1 MTSLQILVVDDEPAI
16 RQVIT
21 AHLRRAGYA
30 VEQASDGETA
40 MEKLSKGDVDIA
52 LCDIKLPKL
61 SGIEL
66 LRQARVA
73 GIDTAF
79 IMMTAFASVDT
90 AIEAIKAGA
99 TDYMIKPLNNEE
111 LLHRLA
117 KVGDLRGLRAE
128 NRVLRRLVLGVNE
141 EVFSFNSPSM
151 REMEHM
157 AAKVSPTNSTVLI
170 TGESGTGK
178 GVVARLIHQQSP
190 RAEGSFI
197 PVNCGAIPENLVES
211 EFFGHTRGS
220 FTGADKA
227 RKGLFLEA
235 DGGTIFLDEVGE
247 LPLALQVKLL
257 HVIEHKEVRPV
268 GGEQARPV
276 DVRIIAATN
285 RDLGEMVAQGL
296 FREDLFFR
304 LSVFHIFVPPLRER
318 RQDLPALIRFLLQRN
333 TRRINGDGHEV
344 TLDPGV
350 EELLVNYEWPGNVR
364 ELENVINRALIL
376 ADGYHISLAD
386 LPPQITQAVLPSPSP
401 SEDLQYVGTL
411 REQVRKFEA
420 AIILRTI
427 EETSG
432 DRRAAAQKLDI
443 GLSSLYRKL
452 EELEEQKI
460 LPEGAHARHEI
471 RHE

>member
-1 MTSLQILVVDDEPAI
+1 MTSLQLLVVDDEPAI
-16 RQVIT
+16 RQVVS
-21 AHLRRAGYA
+21 AHLRRAGYE
-30 VEQASDGETA
+30 VEQSSDGESA
-40 MEKLSKGDVDIA
+40 MERLAKGDIDIA

-66 LRQARVA
+66 LRQARAA

-99 TDYMIKPLNNEE
+99 SDYMIKPLNNEE

-117 KVGDLRGLRAE
+117 NVGDLRGLRAE

-178 GVVARLIHQQSP
+178 GVVARLIHQQSS
-190 RAEGSFI
+190 RAEGPFI
-197 PVNCGAIPENLVES
+197 PVNCGAIPDNLVES
-211 EFFGHTRGS
+211 EFFGHTRGA

-268 GGEQARPV
+268 GGELERPV

-285 RDLGEMVAQGL
+285 RDLGEMVAQGT

-318 RQDLPALIRFLLQRN
+318 RQDIPALIKFLITRN
-333 TRRINGDGHEV
+333 TRRIGSGGQEV
-344 TLDPGV
+344 SLDPGV
-350 EELLVNYEWPGNVR
+350 EELLLNYAWPGNVR
-364 ELENVINRALIL
+364 ELENVIGRALIL
-376 ADGYHISLAD
+376 ADGNHISLAD
-386 LPPQITQAVLPSPSP
+386 LPPQISQTLPSSHQPYGTLPLS
-401 SEDLQYVGTL
+401 GTL
-411 REQVRKFEA
+411 REQVRKYEA
-420 AIILRTI
+420 SIILRTI
-427 EETSG
+427 EETGG

-452 EELEEQKI
+452 EEIEEQKL
-460 LPEGAHARHEI
+460 LPEGPHARHEV
-471 RHE
+471 RHG

>member
-1 MTSLQILVVDDEPAI
+1 MTSLQLLVVDDEPAI
-16 RQVIT
+16 RQVVA
-21 AHLRRAGYA
+21 AHLRKAGYS
-30 VEQASDGETA
+30 VEQASDGESA
-40 MEKLSKGDVDIA
+40 IERLARGDVDIA

-66 LRQARVA
+66 LRQARA
-73 GIDTAF
+73 ANIDTAF
-79 IMMTAFASVDT
+79 IMMTAYASVDT

-99 TDYMIKPLNNEE
+99 SDYMIKPLNNEE
-111 LLHRLA
+111 LLHRLN

-141 EVFSFNSPSM
+141 EVFSFNSPAM
-151 REMEHM
+151 REMEHL

-178 GVVARLIHQQSP
+178 GVVARLIHQLSP
-190 RAEGSFI
+190 RADGPFI

-211 EFFGHTRGS
+211 EFFGHTRGA

-235 DGGTIFLDEVGE
+235 DRGTIFLDEIGE
-247 LPLALQVKLL
+247 LPPALQVKLL
-257 HVIEHKEVRPV
+257 HVIENKEVRPV

-285 RDLGEMVAQGL
+285 RDLSEMVVQGL

-304 LSVFHIFVPPLRER
+304 LSVFHIAVPPLRER
-318 RQDLPALIRFLLQRN
+318 RQDISDLIRFLLQRN
-333 TRRINGDGHEV
+333 TRRMGSDGRGV
-344 TLDPGV
+344 FFDPGV
-350 EELLVNYEWPGNVR
+350 EDLLVNYDWPGNVR
-364 ELENVINRALIL
+364 ELENVVDRALIL
-376 ADGYHISLAD
+376 ADKGRISLAD
-386 LPPQITQAVLPSPSP
+386 LPPQITKATQLSPRP
-401 SEDLQYVGTL
+401 GDDLQLSGTL
-411 REQVRKFEA
+411 REQVRKYEA
-420 AIILRTI
+420 ALILRTI
-427 EETSG
+427 EDTGG

-452 EELEEQKI
+452 EEYEEQKL
-460 LPEGAHARHEI
+460 LPEGPHARHEV
-471 RHE
+471 RQD

>member
-1 MTSLQILVVDDEPAI
+1 MTSLQLLVVDDEPAI
-16 RQVIT
+16 RQVVA
-21 AHLRRAGYA
+21 AHLRKAGYS
-30 VEQASDGETA
+30 VEQAGDGETA
-40 MEKLSKGDVDIA
+40 LERLSRGDVDIA
-52 LCDIKLPKL
+52 LCDIKLPGL

-66 LRQARVA
+66 LRQARAA

-99 TDYMIKPLNNEE
+99 ADYMIKPLNNEE
-111 LLHRLA
+111 LLHRMT

-128 NRVLRRLVLGVNE
+128 NRVLRRLVMGVNA
-141 EVFSFNSPSM
+141 EVYSFNSPAM

-157 AAKVSPTNSTVLI
+157 AAKVSATNSTVLI

-211 EFFGHTRGS
+211 EFFGHTRGA
-220 FTGADKA
+220 FTGADRA

-257 HVIEHKEVRPV
+257 HVIENKEVRPV

-285 RDLGEMVAQGL
+285 RNLKEMIAKGS

-304 LSVFHIFVPPLRER
+304 LSVFHIGVPPLRER
-318 RQDLPALIRFLLQRN
+318 RQDISSLIEFLLQRN
-333 TRRINGDGHEV
+333 SRRMGSDGPAV
-344 TLDPGV
+344 SLDPGV
-350 EELLVNYEWPGNVR
+350 EELLLSYDWPGNVR
-364 ELENVINRALIL
+364 ELENVIDRALIM
-376 ADGYHISLAD
+376 ADKGRITLAD
-386 LPPQITQAVLPSPSP
+386 LPPQITKAAQMSRTVD
-401 SEDLQYVGTL
+401 DLKLSGTL
-411 REQVRKFEA
+411 REQIRKYEA
-420 AIILRTI
+420 ALILRTI
-427 EETSG
+427 EETGG

-452 EELEEQKI
+452 EEIDGQ
-460 LPEGAHARHEI
+460 LPLQEAPHARHEA
-471 RHE
+471 RQE

>member
-1 MTSLQILVVDDEPAI
+1 MTSLQLLVVDDEPAI
-16 RQVIT
+16 RQVVA
-21 AHLRRAGYA
+21 AHLRKAGYS
-30 VEQASDGETA
+30 VEQAGDGETA
-40 MEKLSKGDVDIA
+40 MERLSRGDVDIA
-52 LCDIKLPKL
+52 LCDIKLPGL
-61 SGIEL
+61 SGIDL
-66 LRQARVA
+66 LRQARSA

-79 IMMTAFASVDT
+79 IMMTAYASVDT

-99 TDYMIKPLNNEE
+99 ADYMIKPLNNEE
-111 LLHRLA
+111 LLHRLT

-128 NRVLRRLVLGVNE
+128 NRVLRRLVLGVNQ
-141 EVFSFNSPSM
+141 EVYSFNSPAM

-190 RAEGSFI
+190 RADGPFI

-211 EFFGHTRGS
+211 EFFGHTRGA

-235 DGGTIFLDEVGE
+235 DGGTIFLDEIGE

-268 GGEQARPV
+268 GGEQSRPV

-285 RDLGEMVAQGL
+285 RDLGEMVAQGS

-304 LSVFHIFVPPLRER
+304 LSVFHISVPPLRER
-318 RQDLPALIRFLLQRN
+318 RQDISALIRFLLQRN
-333 TRRINGDGHEV
+333 TRRMGSGGHV
-344 TLDPGV
+344 VSLDPGV
-350 EELLVNYEWPGNVR
+350 EELLVNYDWPGNVR
-364 ELENVINRALIL
+364 ELENVIDRALIL
-376 ADGYHISLAD
+376 ADGDRISLAD
-386 LPPQITQAVLPSPSP
+386 VPPQITKVAQPPHP
-401 SEDLQYVGTL
+401 GDDLQLSGTL
-411 REQVRKFEA
+411 REQVRKYEA
-420 AIILRTI
+420 ALILRTI
-427 EETSG
+427 EETGG

-452 EELEEQKI
+452 EEFEEQSL
-460 LPEGAHARHEI
+460 LPEGLHTRHEV
-471 RHE
+471 RQD

>member
-30 VEQASDGETA
+30 VEQASDGESA

-66 LRQARVA
+66 LRQARAA

-99 TDYMIKPLNNEE
+99 SDYMIKPLNNEE

-141 EVFSFNSPSM
+141 EVFSFNSPAM

-178 GVVARLIHQQSP
+178 GVVARLIHQQSL
-190 RAEGSFI
+190 RADGPFI

-211 EFFGHTRGS
+211 EFFGHTRGA

-247 LPLALQVKLL
+247 LPLSLQVKLL

-268 GGEQARPV
+268 GGEVARPV

-285 RDLGEMVAQGL
+285 RDLGEMVTHGL

-333 TRRINGDGHEV
+333 TRRISGG
-344 TLDPGV
+344 TRPISLAPGV
-350 EELLVNYEWPGNVR
+350 EELLLNFDWPGNVR

-376 ADGYHISLAD
+376 ADGSHISLAD
-386 LPPQITQAVLPSPSP
+386 LPPHITQAVLPSPPP
-401 SEDLQYVGTL
+401 SNNLPLSGTL
-411 REQVRKFEA
+411 REQVRKYEA
-420 AIILRTI
+420 ALILRTI
-427 EETSG
+427 EETGG

-460 LPEGAHARHEI
+460 LPEGPHARHEV
-471 RHE
+471 RHD

>member
-1 MTSLQILVVDDEPAI
+1 MTSLQLLVVDDEPAI
-16 RQVIT
+16 RQVVS
-21 AHLRRAGYA
+21 AHLRRAGYE
-30 VEQASDGETA
+30 VEQSSDGESA
-40 MEKLSKGDVDIA
+40 MERLAKGDIDIA

-66 LRQARVA
+66 LRQARAA

-99 TDYMIKPLNNEE
+99 SDYMIKPLNNEE

-178 GVVARLIHQQSP
+178 GVVARLIHQQST
-190 RAEGSFI
+190 RAEGPFI

-211 EFFGHTRGS
+211 EFFGHTRGA

-268 GGEQARPV
+268 GGELERPV

-318 RQDLPALIRFLLQRN
+318 RQDIPALIRFLITRN
-333 TRRINGDGHEV
+333 TRRIGIDAQDV
-344 TLDPGV
+344 SLDPGV
-350 EELLVNYEWPGNVR
+350 EELLLNYGWPGNVR
-364 ELENVINRALIL
+364 ELENIINRALIL
-376 ADGYHISLAD
+376 ADGGHISLAD
-386 LPPQITQAVLPSPSP
+386 LPPQISQTLASSPQSYDNLPLS
-401 SEDLQYVGTL
+401 GTL
-411 REQVRKFEA
+411 REQVRKYEA
-420 AIILRTI
+420 SIILRTI
-427 EETSG
+427 EETGG

-452 EELEEQKI
+452 EEIEEQKI
-460 LPEGAHARHEI
+460 LPEGPHARHEV
-471 RHE
+471 RNG

>member
-1 MTSLQILVVDDEPAI
+1 MTSLQLLVVDDEPAI
-16 RQVIT
+16 RQVVA
-21 AHLRRAGYA
+21 AHLRKAGYS
-30 VEQASDGETA
+30 VEQAGDGETA
-40 MEKLSKGDVDIA
+40 MEKLSRGDVDIA

-66 LRQARVA
+66 LRQARAA

-79 IMMTAFASVDT
+79 IMMTAYASVDT

-99 TDYMIKPLNNEE
+99 ADYMIKPLNNEE

-141 EVFSFNSPSM
+141 EVFSFNSPAM

-190 RAEGSFI
+190 RADGPFI

-247 LPLALQVKLL
+247 LPPALQVKLL
-257 HVIEHKEVRPV
+257 HVIEDKEVRPV

-285 RDLGEMVAQGL
+285 RDLKDMVAQGA

-304 LSVFHIFVPPLRER
+304 LSVFHISVPPLRER
-318 RQDLPALIRFLLQRN
+318 RQDIPDLIRFLLRRN
-333 TRRINGDGHEV
+333 TRRMGSEEQGAS
-344 TLDPGV
+344 LDPCV
-350 EELLVNYEWPGNVR
+350 EELLVKYDWPGNVR
-364 ELENVINRALIL
+364 ELETVIDRALIM
-376 ADGYHISLAD
+376 ADSGHISQTD
-386 LPPQITQAVLPSPSP
+386 LPPQIAKTVQPSKPC
-401 SEDLQYVGTL
+401 EDLNFSGSL
-411 REQVRKFEA
+411 REQVRKYEA
-420 AIILRTI
+420 ALILRTI
-427 EETSG
+427 EETGG

-452 EELEEQKI
+452 EEFEEQK
-460 LPEGAHARHEI
+460 LLLEGHHTRHEA
-471 RHE
+471 RQD